1 MRFEVDK
8 YEPHSPYYVEVKDNA
23 PFPYPFMKAEYSEGF
38 IESVTY
44 RTTIYVSG
52 KRKVVKY
59 HEPRTISGNSLL
71 KDNKWVEKRRHSN
84 YSARFRFMV
93 IDADAREVAA
103 LYLDELEHSGTY
115 DLVLKGG
122 KWHLEGEAQYEGSTY
137 AGFLMQEV
145 SVEEIKRMKQKRK
158 SHK

>member
-8 YEPHSPYYVEVKDNA
+8 YEPQSPYYVEVEDNT
-23 PFPYPFMKAEYSEGF
+23 PSPYPFMKAEYSEGY

-44 RTTIYVSG
+44 KTTIYVSG
-52 KRKVVKY
+52 KRKVVKH
-59 HEPRTISGNSLL
+59 HEPRTIPGGRLL
-71 KDNKWVEKRRHSN
+71 KDNKWVSKRRHSN
-84 YSARFRFMV
+84 YSAQYRFMV

-103 LYLDELEHSGTY
+103 LYLDELEHSGVY

-122 KWHLEGEAQYEGSTY
+122 VWHIEGEGTYEKSTY

-145 SVEEIKRMKQKRK
+145 SVEEIKRLKQELKTQK
-158 SHK
+158 